1 MIGRAAAIVAA
12 ALFAGCPLAGCGEK
26 GEPLPGDPGGTST
39 RELPAT
45 PGPAGYAARAN
56 ALCRASDARQE
67 LIRRVDGGR
76 QQTLRD
82 RARLLV
88 ELAPA
93 RVKLADGLAQL
104 EPPAA
109 QPRTARRLVAAARAR
124 GTASTRAG
132 RLYQRGG
139 SRRAIAS
146 AAAAE
151 HDERVRIVA
160 ISRRLGLA
168 QCGEVLPAGAKRRVR
183 AAVERGLGS
192 PDARRRCE
200 AFGSRYL
207 HETYGGGV
215 AACVESSAPGSG
227 AADVDRVYDV
237 TGVAG
242 IFAEA
247 RADVTA
253 DAGTR
258 SHRVRLAYEDG
269 AYRIDKLD

>member
-12 ALFAGCPLAGCGEK
+12 ALFAGWPLAGCGEK
-26 GEPLPGDPGGTST
+26 GESPPGGSGDTST
-39 RELPAT
+39 RELPAA
-45 PGPAGYAARAN
+45 PEPAAYAAHAN
-56 ALCRASDARQE
+56 ALCRDSDARQE

-109 QPRTARRLVAAARAR
+109 QAHTARRLVAAARAR
-124 GTASTRAG
+124 GTASSEAG

-151 HDERVRIVA
+151 HEARVRIVA

-168 QCGEVLPAGAKRRVR
+168 QCGEVLPAGAKPRVR

-192 PDARRRCE
+192 PDAQRRCE

-207 HETYGGGV
+207 HETYDGGV
-215 AACVESSAPGSG
+215 AACVAGSGPGSG
-227 AADVDRVYDV
+227 AAHVDRVYDV

-247 RADVTA
+247 RADVT
-253 DAGTR
+253 DEGGTR
-258 SHRVRLAYEDG
+258 SYRVRLTYEDG